1 MVQNATSK
9 PVTGEA
15 ALAVLEGIEHLFVA
29 KGSKVLH
36 FALLHDRPTDAVLLG
51 LLLGRSGKLRA
62 PTIKTGTTLLVGYNF
77 NLLESVLL

>member
-1 MVQNATSK
+1 MVQNATRE

-15 ALAVLEGIEHLFVA
+15 ALAVLEGIEHLHVA

-36 FALLHDRPTDAVLLG
+36 FALSHDRPTDAALLG

-62 PTIKTGTTLLVGYNF
+62 PTIKTGATLLVGYNF
-77 NLLESVLL
+77 DLLETGLL